1 MSWRGWAT
9 YAWGFLAGAVLAS
22 YVVLSCG
29 PTQAQST
36 EVASAI
42 HQAAA
47 EYGVS
52 ERWMLSIARCESSYL
67 PWVTSRGGH
76 MGLYQYAAGTYRW
89 MSAQAGLAGTSAYD
103 PWSAAMVTAWA
114 LRNGYARHWACS

>member
-1 MSWRGWAT
+1 MSWRT
-9 YAWGFLAGAVLAS
+9 WGLGFIAGSVLAS
-22 YVVLSCG
+22 YITLTCG
-29 PTQAQST
+29 TGTAQSA

-52 ERWMLSIARCESSYL
+52 ERWMLTIARCESSYL

-76 MGLYQYAAGTYRW
+76 MGLYQYAASTYRW
-89 MSAQAGLAGTSAYD
+89 MSAQAGLAGTSPYD

-114 LRNGYARHWACS
+114 LSRGYARHWSCA